1 MNRLETRTI
10 VLEDGR
16 SLRVVFWG
24 DDDECFA
31 QLPGLCVSFNL
42 SADGFRGYLSKLK
55 VVTVKNEELKKALGL
70 SGKVRFLNRDGLT
83 AVLEDRIKDATVLA
97 AAKAGLVFSGDA
109 IDVAIDGREQQDIH
123 GDVPSTEKSIEVPP
137 VITHPRPVPVE
148 VVEAR
153 QVVGPAVAPIVQ
165 ELTLPVGD
173 AWYNSEDYS
182 VGKSYVLPPFDR
194 GAALLEQLRLFRDFW
209 TAERMPARRSEA
221 LSLVTFDK
229 RESRVL
235 LYLGFLRLIKAT
247 DEPKRLTL
255 NACLNHRAVH
265 AFIDWLSKGRE
276 SSEGNLIEYLSAFVS
291 VAKFLYVLFLSVFD

>member
-1 MNRLETRTI
+1 MNRLETRI
-10 VLEDGR
+10 IALEDGR
-16 SLRVVFWG
+16 SLRVVFWVDG
-24 DDDECFA
+24 HECFA

-55 VVTVKNEELKKALGL
+55 VATVKNEELKKALGL
-70 SGKVRFLNRDGLT
+70 SGKVRFLDRLGLT
-83 AVLEDRIKDATVLA
+83 SVFEDRIKDAAVLA
-97 AAKAGLVFSGDA
+97 NAKANLVFFRGDA
-109 IDVAIDGREQQDIH
+109 IDAAIEEDIH

-148 VVEAR
+148 AREVVEA
-153 QVVGPAVAPIVQ
+153 VAPVTQ

-235 LYLGFLRLIKAT
+235 LYLGFLRLIKAI

-291 VAKFLYVLFLSVFD
+291 VAKFLYVLFSFLSVFD

>member
-1 MNRLETRTI
+1 MNQLVTRI
-10 VLEDGR
+10 IALEDGR

-24 DDDECFA
+24 DNDECFA

-55 VVTVKNEELKKALGL
+55 VGTVKNEELKKALGL
-70 SGKVRFLNRDGLT
+70 SGKVRFLDRLGLT
-83 AVLEDRIKDATVLA
+83 SVFEDRIKDAAVLA
-97 AAKAGLVFSGDA
+97 DAKASLVFFRGGDA
-109 IDVAIDGREQQDIH
+109 IDMAIDGGEQQDIQ

-148 VVEAR
+148 AR
-153 QVVGPAVAPIVQ
+153 EVVGAVAPVVQ

-209 TAERMPARRSEA
+209 MAERMPARRSEA

-235 LYLGFLRLIKAT
+235 LYLGFLRLIKAI

-291 VAKFLYVLFLSVFD
+291 VAKFMYVFSFLSVSV